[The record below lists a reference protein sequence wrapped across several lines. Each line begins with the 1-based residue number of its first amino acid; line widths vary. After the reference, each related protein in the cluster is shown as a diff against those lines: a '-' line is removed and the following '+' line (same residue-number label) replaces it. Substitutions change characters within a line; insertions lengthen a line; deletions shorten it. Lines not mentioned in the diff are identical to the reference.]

1 MGSKRFR
8 RKADDK
14 RTPLCPE
21 LIRAALGLGDM
32 SVGGLLTAGR
42 RSWPLLLLLQQQIFP
57 LLACGDTSTMTSCQA
72 VDATATASASVS
84 LLVLAP
90 GSVPP
95 LSACYTLLTHTHTQ
109 S

>member
-32 SVGGLLTAGR
+32 SVGGGGR
-42 RSWPLLLLLQQQIFP
+42 GVADCRKEVVASSSSAAAADL
-57 LLACGDTSTMTSCQA
+57 SSSC
-72 VDATATASASVS
+72 
-84 LLVLAP
+84 LW
-90 GSVPP
+90 
-95 LSACYTLLTHTHTQ
+95 
-109 S
+109 